1 MTDRPRSFVTAPQ
14 CELLRQALA
23 DAVYY
28 RDPPMQC
35 DACEAVDGL
44 CEGCAARL
52 AQASAYLGLSRE
64 LGLEAS
70 A

>member
-1 MTDRPRSFVTAPQ
+1 MPDRPLSLVRAAQ
-14 CELLRQALA
+14 HELLRQALA

-28 RDPPMQC
+28 RDPPVQC

-44 CEGCAARL
+44 CDGCAARL

>member
-1 MTDRPRSFVTAPQ
+1 MPDLLVLHIPTAQ
-14 CELLRQALA
+14 REVLRQALA

-28 RDPPMQC
+28 RDPPVQC

-44 CEGCAARL
+44 CEQCAAGF
-52 AQASAYLGLSRE
+52 AQARAYLDLGRE
-64 LGLEAS
+64 LGVEES